1 MTGSTNRLTGGCQCG
16 ALRYEWLEKPT
27 HSSVCYCRMCQK
39 ASGQPFM
46 GLTGGERENLRWTRG
61 MLSIFKSS
69 NMVERGF
76 CRDCGTPLTYSFVS
90 AGHISVAINSLDD
103 PEAMPPTRQFDIE
116 SKVSWVDGIH
126 TLRAA
131 KADDW
136 LKAKGVTFVSNQHP
150 DKPDSFGPDTC
161 CRCCRA
167 RAHVFRAVSLRN
179 LPLKGRASVFGHPST
194 RSGAGGGGTAAAE
207 KLMSSDPK

>member
-1 MTGSTNRLTGGCQCG
+1 MTGSSNRLTGGCQCG

-61 MLSIFKSS
+61 TLSIFKSS

-126 TLRAA
+126 TLRAS

-136 LKAKGVTFVSNQHP
+136 LRAKGVTLVSNQHP
-150 DKPDSFGPDTC
+150 DKPD
-161 CRCCRA
+161 
-167 RAHVFRAVSLRN
+167 
-179 LPLKGRASVFGHPST
+179 
-194 RSGAGGGGTAAAE
+194 
-207 KLMSSDPK
+207 